1 MRTELKE
8 KDQKSNIPQYD
19 NISRLFPRWPPP
31 SDSNENQSQD
41 SFIEFKMR
49 QQQQQRKITPQ
60 YQEYNQ
66 GEGEPSTEG
75 GVEWEEFE
83 IENIVETNEKP
94 AVSHAPPPVSTK
106 HENGYKEEGEKKKKK
121 SKYN

>member
-1 MRTELKE
+1 
-8 KDQKSNIPQYD
+8 
-19 NISRLFPRWPPP
+19 
-31 SDSNENQSQD
+31 
-41 SFIEFKMR
+41 MR

-83 IENIVETNEKP
+83 IENIVETNEKQA
-94 AVSHAPPPVSTK
+94 AVGHAPPPVAK

-121 SKYN
+121 SKYDC

>member
-1 MRTELKE
+1 MNKKHLAIFL
-8 KDQKSNIPQYD
+8 S
-19 NISRLFPRWPPP
+19 LFIFLRWPPP

-83 IENIVETNEKP
+83 IENIVETNEKQ
-94 AVSHAPPPVSTK
+94 AGHAPPPVTK

-121 SKYN
+121 SKYDRNCELRID